1 MKIRPIS
8 FSALKQYQHPSARLF
23 RSLELKATYELV
35 KDINFKQ
42 PSLDLGC
49 GDGYISS
56 LLFNDQFSYGLD
68 NNEAGDVQVAQ
79 EKKRYGKFLLEWAE
93 NMSLKSNSLNF
104 VFSNS
109 VIEHIPP
116 QEAVLKE
123 VARVLK
129 PKGRFLFTTPSN
141 NFRNFLYV
149 SNILDNIGLHPI
161 AQMYSNERNKRLNHY
176 HLYSADEWK
185 KRLAKYGFEIERISY
200 CIPKQT
206 LQLWDKMALE
216 VLARKIFDPQAEE
229 HVYAKYEA
237 ELKRHLKMKLVDD
250 EGADLVICAVKK

>member
-1 MKIRPIS
+1 MKIKPIS
-8 FSALKQYQHPSARLF
+8 FSALKQYHHPSAKLF
-23 RSLELKATYELV
+23 RYLELKATYELV
-35 KDINFKQ
+35 KDLSFKQ

-56 LLFNDQFSYGLD
+56 LLFDGQFSYGLD
-68 NNEAGDVQVAQ
+68 NNEAGDVQIAQ

-93 NMSLKSNSLNF
+93 DMSLKDKSLNF

-129 PKGRFLFTTPSN
+129 PGGRFLFTTPSN
-141 NFRNFLYV
+141 NFRNYLYV
-149 SNILDNIGLHPI
+149 STTLEKFGLSQI
-161 AQMYSNERNKRLNHY
+161 AQKYSEERNKRLNHY
-176 HLYSADEWK
+176 HLYSAAEWK
-185 KRLAKYGFEIERISY
+185 KRLAKYGFKIERLTY

-216 VLARKIFDPQAEE
+216 VLVRKLFDKEAEDT
-229 HVYAKYEA
+229 VYEKYES
-237 ELKRHLKMKLVDD
+237 EIQFHLKNQFDGE
-250 EGADLVICAVKK
+250 EGADLVICAVRK